1 MEVERCIAIQ
11 NQFGRGQDALTAL
24 GGGFVGLED
33 VLGVTG
39 EGEI

>member
-11 NQFGRGQDALTAL
+11 NQFGTGQDKLAALAA
-24 GGGFVGLED
+24 GFVGLED

-39 EGEI
+39 EGLI